1 MHRDMDQLLKSLM
14 TAGDDAPMS
23 ERAYHALRG
32 AVVRC
37 DFAPG
42 EKLKVEAL
50 SEQYGFSS
58 SPLREA
64 LNRLAQEGLA
74 LSLENRG
81 FRVAPL
87 SRAALHDL
95 THMRLLLETDAL
107 ASAIEHGRDDWE
119 SRVVAAFHSLALI
132 EQRLDATG
140 PLALND
146 DWSARHKA
154 FHLAL
159 FSGCNSPLQL
169 RTAEMFFVQ
178 AERYRRFSARHRK
191 PARHKLSEHQ
201 MLMAAA
207 LARKKTQA
215 VDLLREHIMKTTRN
229 VAAALDRMELPEQDQ
244 TVA

>member
-1 MHRDMDQLLKSLM
+1 MDQLLKSLM
-14 TAGDDAPMS
+14 VAGDDAPMS
-23 ERAYHALRG
+23 ERAYQALRG

-50 SEQYGFSS
+50 SERYGFSS

-74 LSLENRG
+74 QSLEHRG

-87 SRAALHDL
+87 SRSALDDL

-107 ASAIEHGRDDWE
+107 TSAIEHGRDDWE
-119 SRVVAAFHSLALI
+119 GRVVSAFHSLTLI
-132 EQRLDATG
+132 EQRLDAAG
-140 PLALND
+140 PMAPND
-146 DWSARHKA
+146 DWSARHKS

-159 FSGCNSPLQL
+159 FSGCNSPLLL

-178 AERYRRFSARHRK
+178 AERYRRFSALHRK
-191 PARHKLSEHQ
+191 PARNKISEHQ
-201 MLMAAA
+201 ALMAAT
-207 LARKKTQA
+207 LARKKRQA
-215 VDLLREHIMKTTRN
+215 TDLLREHIMKTTRN
-229 VAAALDRMELPEQDQ
+229 VAAVLDRMDLPEQDE
-244 TVA
+244 AAA